1 MSIYELYLSRPI
13 VDRNNGSYADWCN
26 LRVTFDIPTGLTFA
40 SIKLSFPSTRFW
52 SLNKTMD
59 MSHVK
64 GKLSQLDAEDHVLKE
79 SDFDV
84 TNTSPFTDIPESGV
98 SKVRVDINEIDYVVN
113 NSAGIM
119 YSDIYSEVNFTL
131 LIIDLLNDEGNS
143 LLSVRLIAKWLVF
156 TFRTPQSVNIS
167 DVTPTY
173 VIDVHGLNTMD
184 VIGGWGF
191 RITNVSGSAD
201 ESDTVTIETLSNVD
215 TVIETKTIPVAIGNY
230 AIVSQS
236 SSVYKLRVKLNTSK
250 HLVINGDVLE
260 VGKWL

>member
-13 VDRNNGSYADWCN
+13 VDRNDGSYADWCN
-26 LRVTFDIPTGLTFA
+26 LSVTFDIPTGLTFA

-52 SLNKTMD
+52 SLNKGMD

-64 GKLSQLDAEDHVLKE
+64 GKLSQLDDAGNVLKE

-84 TNTSPFTDIPESGV
+84 TNTAPFTDTPASGV
-98 SKVRVDINEIDYVVN
+98 AKIRVEINEIDYVVS
-113 NSAGIM
+113 NSVGIM
-119 YSDIYSEVNFTL
+119 YRDMYSEINFKIL
-131 LIIDLLNDEGNS
+131 VIDLLDADGNS
-143 LLSVRLIAKWLVF
+143 LLSVRVIAKWLVF
-156 TFRTPQSVNIS
+156 TFRTPMSVNIS
-167 DVTPTY
+167 GATPTY

-191 RITNVSGSAD
+191 RITNVTGSAD
-201 ESDTVTIETLSNVD
+201 ESDTVTIETLSNID
-215 TVIETKTIPVAIGNY
+215 AVIESKTIPVAIGNY

-236 SSVYKLRVKLNTSK
+236 SSVYKLRIKLNTSK

>member
-13 VDRNNGSYADWCN
+13 TDRNDGSYADFCN

-40 SIKLSFPSTRFW
+40 SIKLSFPSMRFW
-52 SLNKTMD
+52 SINKNMD

-84 TNTSPFTDIPESGV
+84 TNTSPFTDTPVSGV
-98 SKVRVDINEIDYVVN
+98 AKVRVDINEIDYVVS
-113 NSAGIM
+113 NSVGIM
-119 YSDIYSEVNFTL
+119 YRDMYSEINFTIL
-131 LIIDLLNDEGNS
+131 VIDLLDSDGNV

-156 TFRTPQSVNIS
+156 TFRTPMSVNIS
-167 DVTPTY
+167 SAIPTY

-201 ESDTVTIETLSNVD
+201 ESDTVTVETLSNVD
-215 TVIETKTIPVAIGNY
+215 TVIESKTIPVAIGNY

-236 SSVYKLRVKLNTSK
+236 SSVYKLRIKLNTSK